1 MFVQVLEV
9 NYSLNFQG
17 FFKIL
22 SFMSCLYILKIN
34 TLSVASSANILSH
47 FEGCLCVLLMVSFPV
62 QKLLSLIRNH
72 LFIPFLF
79 NFHYSKR
86 WVKKDCPVP
95 VIEES
100 FFSSLYI
107 FASFVIDQVSK
118 GVWVY
123 LWASSPV
130 PLIYSSGLVP
140 VPCCLHFCRFVAWL
154 EVRYPD
160 FSSSIFLSEDCFDY
174 LQSDLSLKPMS
185 F

>member
-1 MFVQVLEV
+1 
-9 NYSLNFQG
+9 
-17 FFKIL
+17 
-22 SFMSCLYILKIN
+22 MSCLYILKIN

-107 FASFVIDQVSK
+107 FASFVID
-118 GVWVY
+118 
-123 LWASSPV
+123 
-130 PLIYSSGLVP
+130 
-140 VPCCLHFCRFVAWL
+140 
-154 EVRYPD
+154 
-160 FSSSIFLSEDCFDY
+160 
-174 LQSDLSLKPMS
+174 
-185 F
+185 